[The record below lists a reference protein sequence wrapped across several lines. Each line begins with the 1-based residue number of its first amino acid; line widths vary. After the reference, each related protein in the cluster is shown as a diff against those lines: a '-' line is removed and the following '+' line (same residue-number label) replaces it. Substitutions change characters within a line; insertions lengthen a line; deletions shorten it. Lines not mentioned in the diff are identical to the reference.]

1 MPERRA
7 PRCHRGR
14 RGRQAE
20 GEQPHRAKARAGEG
34 PFIRG
39 IQQGRFF
46 GAAAQHFRLRAQGAV
61 REGKNHALRP
71 IRRDSEVEILSFF
84 WCGDMAKAVVF
95 DMNGVFVEPI
105 ELPILR
111 RICNETRAGEWVG
124 LSNYYL
130 NIAQFELGYMPPKD
144 FWKKVFPALTDE
156 EYKEYAEAEYE
167 KGFQRDDALYSICS
181 VLAKECSLYCL
192 SNSNFMQGKAY
203 RKQKLY
209 SPFA

>member
-1 MPERRA
+1 
-7 PRCHRGR
+7 
-14 RGRQAE
+14 
-20 GEQPHRAKARAGEG
+20 
-34 PFIRG
+34 
-39 IQQGRFF
+39 
-46 GAAAQHFRLRAQGAV
+46 
-61 REGKNHALRP
+61 
-71 IRRDSEVEILSFF
+71 
-84 WCGDMAKAVVF
+84 MAKAVVF

-209 SPFA
+209 SPFNGIFLSHETGRLKPFPGAYTNLLAKTGLKAGECVYVDDSWRNIAAAAALGFTAVKYTSAAALGKKLKELGLMG